1 MSKLCIKAISQ
12 VDCNF
17 LIAERKPENDSTGF
31 KPVPA
36 RFFRALL
43 KSKLLQRSFRCKYLK
58 SQWDFRV
65 KIGRLPE
72 AREIM
77 NDQVLVSVH
86 YYTPMISAQIALH
99 SVQLPSCICF
109 TEWRENSRPI
119 ARRAKK
125 RLTITDC
132 YRHCHKIAIDY
143 QQTDLKY
150 FCLHLTY
157 CNGDFFTLYTLT
169 SVCIFSILSH
179 IHPLRS

>member
-65 KIGRLPE
+65 KILVGRLPE

-77 NDQVLVSVH
+77 NDQVLLGFSSLLH
-86 YYTPMISAQIALH
+86 AYDFSPNCTPLSSITIMYLFYRMAREFQTNCKAGKKTANDHGLLS
-99 SVQLPSCICF
+99 SLP
-109 TEWRENSRPI
+109 
-119 ARRAKK
+119 
-125 RLTITDC
+125 
-132 YRHCHKIAIDY
+132 
-143 QQTDLKY
+143 
-150 FCLHLTY
+150 
-157 CNGDFFTLYTLT
+157 
-169 SVCIFSILSH
+169 
-179 IHPLRS
+179 

>member
-77 NDQVLVSVH
+77 NDQVLLGFSSLLH
-86 YYTPMISAQIALH
+86 AYDFSPNCTH
-99 SVQLPSCICF
+99 SVQLPLL
-109 TEWRENSRPI
+109 TRPNKTP
-119 ARRAKK
+119 AA
-125 RLTITDC
+125 
-132 YRHCHKIAIDY
+132 A
-143 QQTDLKY
+143 
-150 FCLHLTY
+150 
-157 CNGDFFTLYTLT
+157 G
-169 SVCIFSILSH
+169 
-179 IHPLRS
+179 